1 LYEKEKK
8 REEKMNTQTE
18 SNAIESAAAGR
29 EEIFPLQERSC
40 VQVAESV
47 EEATEAVLAV
57 GIASLSVKRC
67 WQTISAVFFVEET
80 GGRR

>member
-1 LYEKEKK
+1 
-8 REEKMNTQTE
+8 MNTQTE

-57 GIASLSVKRC
+57 GRLKVQQEAGRTFAAL
-67 WQTISAVFFVEET
+67 FVP
-80 GGRR
+80 